1 MTRRQ
6 KNSTTRKNKGY
17 YTQGDENNWEDLQS
31 LFVGKLHEDR
41 NILTAVEHMSYIE
54 KIPDIQQMPAS
65 DHNRPLFPVNYTK
78 MPANYQ
84 MPASEQESPP
94 LPDNDT
100 NMPDYDKMTDKK
112 HISGECP
119 FFNTS

>member
-1 MTRRQ
+1 
-6 KNSTTRKNKGY
+6 
-17 YTQGDENNWEDLQS
+17 
-31 LFVGKLHEDR
+31 
-41 NILTAVEHMSYIE
+41 
-54 KIPDIQQMPAS
+54 
-65 DHNRPLFPVNYTK
+65 

-94 LPDNDT
+94 FPDNDT

-119 FFNTS
+119 FFNTSQELMSDTSFRKYFDEYHDPSFYRILIYEIIIEKKKVKH